1 MRFLEFFLQNMQ
13 SECPHFMFEVQTF
26 QGRRSF
32 DKPAQSTALGLEFG
46 DESALKGRDNAFV
59 PPFQGSMLVPGR
71 TQGVALGWLVEG
83 LWPTEHP
90 SEKPGKF

>member
-1 MRFLEFFLQNMQ
+1 
-13 SECPHFMFEVQTF
+13 MFEVQTF

-59 PPFQGSMLVPGR
+59 PPFQGSMLVSGW

>member
-1 MRFLEFFLQNMQ
+1 MQ
-13 SECPHFMFEVQTF
+13 SECPHFMIEFQTF

-59 PPFQGSMLVPGR
+59 PPFQGSMLVSGR
-71 TQGVALGWLVEG
+71 TQGVALRWLVEG
-83 LWPTEHP
+83 LWPTGDS
-90 SEKPGKF
+90 SEKSGRF